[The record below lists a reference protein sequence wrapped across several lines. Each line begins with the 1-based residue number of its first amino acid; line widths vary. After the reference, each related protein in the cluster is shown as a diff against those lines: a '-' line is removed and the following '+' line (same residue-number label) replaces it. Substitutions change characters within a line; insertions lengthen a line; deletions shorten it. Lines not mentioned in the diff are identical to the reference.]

1 MGACGAP
8 LEFLRGSL
16 ETGLYDSGLEG
27 GALGLEVVFFLLLIA
42 DEDEKVRTRLALLD
56 FWDLPGLA
64 ALVLI
69 GVPFLSFSAS
79 SAALAFIYLPYFKH
93 DHSIYFQI
101 MTIVVI

>member
-1 MGACGAP
+1 VGACGAP

-79 SAALAFIYLPYFKH
+79 SAALAFIYLRSQSLTPRRFL
-93 DHSIYFQI
+93 
-101 MTIVVI
+101 